1 MWILGTDMVLGFMC
15 SYDPEKYIDED
26 EDEDDR
32 NMETDFASIEKEER
46 RR

>member
-1 MWILGTDMVLGFMC
+1 MVLGFMC
-15 SYDPEKYIDED
+15 SYDPEKYIDEDED

>member
-1 MWILGTDMVLGFMC
+1 MVLGFMC
-15 SYDPEKYIDED
+15 SYDPEKYI
-26 EDEDDR
+26 DEDDR

>member
-1 MWILGTDMVLGFMC
+1 MVLGFMC
-15 SYDPEKYIDED
+15 SYDPEKYIDEDEDED

>member
-1 MWILGTDMVLGFMC
+1 MWILGPDMVLGFMC
-15 SYDPEKYIDED
+15 SYDPEKYID